1 MSGASGPTVG
11 GQEDFDSGGL
21 DAVPDDGVMINKI
34 VVPLD
39 GSSFAERALSPA
51 RALAHR
57 LDATLVLLTT
67 HWADG
72 TGGAQEYLER
82 KAAELGDART
92 DTIVVHDRFAPEA
105 IELSVRE
112 ADTVVCMSTHGRSGL
127 GHAVLGSV
135 AEEVLRNSDRPLLL
149 VGPEL
154 ERRAWESAEWFRG
167 GRLIVALDGSAR
179 AERIVPIAAE
189 WARLLGLGIELTQ
202 VLITPLGSGLRDEES
217 GDAEHAA
224 LEEIAATIDAATNP
238 ACEVLHGPDAAGSL
252 LDHASRAP
260 ATLIALTTHGRT
272 GLARVTLGSVAMQVI
287 RRSPCPVLTLHAV

>member
-1 MSGASGPTVG
+1 MG
-11 GQEDFDSGGL
+11 D
-21 DAVPDDGVMINKI
+21 MMKKI

-39 GSSFAERALSPA
+39 GSSLAERALSPA
-51 RALAHR
+51 CALAHR
-57 LDATLVLLTT
+57 LDASLVLLTT

-72 TGGAQEYLER
+72 IGSAEEYLEGQS
-82 KAAELGDART
+82 AELGYART
-92 DTIVVHDRFAPEA
+92 GTIVVHDRFAAEA
-105 IELSVRE
+105 ILLSVRE

-154 ERRAWESAEWFRG
+154 ERGAWESAQWFRG

-179 AERIVPIAAE
+179 SERIVPVAAK

-202 VLITPLGSGLRDEES
+202 VLITPLGFGLRDEDS
-217 GDAEHAA
+217 GDAAQVA
-224 LEEIAATIDAATNP
+224 LEEIAASIDAATKP
-238 ACEVLHGPDAAGSL
+238 ACEVLHGPDVAASL

-272 GLARVTLGSVAMQVI
+272 GLARVTLGSVAMQVV
-287 RRSPCPVLTLHAV
+287 RRSPCPVLTLHTV